1 MFSDAAV
8 AVLEKGGVG
17 ALILGL
23 LFVLSKLIDKYKP
36 TSERRKEEQD
46 YQAGTIA
53 ALRSQIQGYQNDV
66 KVLQSDV
73 TAMRA
78 ELRSMSRER
87 HYFYGAI
94 TRCIV
99 THPDT
104 DAWWQAELAAIAQR
118 LREG

>member
-1 MFSDAAV
+1 MFTDAMV
-8 AVLEKGGVG
+8 GLLEKGGVG

-23 LFVLSKLIDKYKP
+23 LFLLSKLIDKYKP
-36 TSERRKEEQD
+36 TGERRKEEQD
-46 YQAGTIA
+46 YQNSTVA
-53 ALRSQIQGYQNDV
+53 ALRMQIQGYQSDVAALQNDV
-66 KVLQSDV
+66 A
-73 TAMRA
+73 AMRG

>member
-1 MFSDAAV
+1 MFSDAM
-8 AVLEKGGVG
+8 VLALERGGVG
-17 ALILGL
+17 AVILGL

-36 TSERRKEEQD
+36 TSERRKDDQD
-46 YQAGTIA
+46 YQAGTIS
-53 ALRSQIQGYQNDV
+53 ALRTQIQGYQADV
-66 KVLQSDV
+66 ATLQADV
-73 TAMRA
+73 AAMRT

-99 THPDT
+99 AHPST
-104 DAWWQAELAAIAQR
+104 DGWWQTEMAAISQR

>member
-1 MFSDAAV
+1 MFTDAMV
-8 AVLEKGGVG
+8 AVLEKGGIG

-23 LFVLSKLIDKYKP
+23 LFLLSKVIDKYKP
-36 TSERRKEEQD
+36 TSERRKEDQD

-53 ALRSQIQGYQNDV
+53 ALRAQILGYQQDV
-66 KVLQSDV
+66 AALQKDV
-73 TAMRA
+73 AAMRA

-99 THPDT
+99 SYPDT
-104 DAWWQAELAAIAQR
+104 DAWWQNELAAIAGR
-118 LREG
+118 LRDD